1 MGAAGCATGRAP
13 EAAVLEIFVDARRGS
28 FHLEVDCRL
37 ESAWTVIFGPSG
49 AGKSTLLRLL
59 AGLDC
64 NGGHEPVRA
73 RIGFNQRLL
82 TDTGRGIRVRAGR
95 RESGFV
101 TQQAALFPH
110 LTVAENVAFGL
121 RGIRRGMQA
130 QRIDEIVCEMLQL
143 AGAGE
148 LAERRPQDLSGGQAQ
163 RVALARA
170 LAPGPKLLLLD
181 EPFSALDG
189 AASDALLE
197 RLRTWVQANGA
208 QAVLATHDVTDA
220 LAIGAEVLLLRE
232 GRMAALGPAA
242 EVLAAER
249 ARVAGRLGMN

>member
-1 MGAAGCATGRAP
+1 MLGD
-13 EAAVLEIFVDARRGS
+13 AAVLEVSVNAWRGS
-28 FHLEVDCRL
+28 FHLEVECRL
-37 ESAWTVIFGPSG
+37 TAAWTVIFGPSG

-59 AGLDC
+59 AGLDR
-64 NGGHEPVRA
+64 GREDGAVQA
-73 RIGFNQRLL
+73 SITFNQRLL
-82 TDTGRGIRVRAGR
+82 TETSRRIWVHAGR

-101 TQQAALFPH
+101 TQQPALFPH

-121 RGIRRGMQA
+121 REMESRTRTRRV
-130 QRIDEIVCEMLQL
+130 DEVLQL
-143 AGAGE
+143 TGASE
-148 LAERRPQDLSGGQAQ
+148 FAERRPQDLSGGQAQ

-170 LAPGPKLLLLD
+170 LATAPKLLLLD

-197 RLRTWVQANGA
+197 RLRAWVQANGV

-242 EVLAAER
+242 EVLATER
-249 ARVAGRLGMN
+249 ARVAGRLKSSN